1 MGRRDGIVSNTIQT
15 LSDRIH
21 DVLRERLVNH
31 DIPPGEPIRQDAFAA
46 EFGMSKIPVREA
58 LTRLEANGLV
68 ISTPHKGYLAA
79 PLTLEEAEELFT
91 LRRLFEP
98 ATTALAATVANAD
111 QRADVRRRLESLE
124 EAPQNMKRTADER
137 LELLEALMAPARR
150 PTSLALM
157 RHLFF
162 RTERYVH
169 RAPESGALDI
179 QQVHSLLKAWLSGD
193 RSKVET
199 LYRSRLDARWSAAR
213 VNAAP

>member
-1 MGRRDGIVSNTIQT
+1 MVLNTIQT
-15 LSDRIH
+15 LSDRVH

-31 DIPPGEPIRQDAFAA
+31 EIPPGEPIRQDAIAA

-68 ISTPHKGYLAA
+68 VSTPHKGYLAV
-79 PLTLEEAEELFT
+79 PLTLDEAEELFA
-91 LRRLFEP
+91 LRRLIEP

-111 QRADVRRRLESLE
+111 QRAEVRRRLESLE
-124 EAPQNMKRTADER
+124 EAPQNLKRTALER

-157 RHLFF
+157 RQLFF
-162 RTERYVH
+162 RTERYVLL
-169 RAPESGALDI
+169 APETGALDI
-179 QQVHSLLKAWLSGD
+179 KQVHYLLKAWLSGD
-193 RSKVET
+193 GSRVET